1 MTISCIFVMINI
13 IMSFS
18 LNSYI
23 KYCLG
28 YLSLT
33 KPTGFN
39 RGTSLDV
46 KLPQKYF
53 SLSKLINGDTDGN
66 LSEIVELS
74 CYYNIDPK
82 DVTDEIID
90 QYKIE
95 KALALQIDEVYS
107 KAKNDTFTKET
118 LLRFG
123 RFDFEVLEEPIV
135 ETEDEIDIKENIE
148 EREVVKLVS
157 KQFYLFSLPI
167 RVEKEKDKNN
177 IDRYSIVPVDFEV
190 RLNLPPLYEI
200 FRTYKKE
207 DLVYEFLNDYVKLE
221 SDGGFSIPISSNQI
235 FLDLWHSLKAKLRL
249 TDATF
254 NEESFSLEDLRLTLA
269 PRANFFLV
277 EDLTNL
283 SREKEELLE
292 DTSLSGW
299 FSEEGLNINSDVCEE
314 KSLYFPFPYD
324 KFQRATTSLLG
335 NKASII
341 QGPPGTGKSETIS
354 NIMSHLAVNKHKVL
368 FVSQK
373 PQALRVVK
381 DKLKTLEVPLLFG
394 YVPSVKFEQTNE
406 EEVDTISSQLASLD
420 TYGAHKGFIKNNT
433 NLNDFTQNTD
443 NFFSKRDKIISLER
457 SVYELEQKKNDY
469 IFLEE
474 LPEINEQNI
483 LTNFTDDLHTSYLR
497 TQEKI
502 ELNSRLIK
510 DLENI
515 SKKYSLD
522 KELFSDCAFSD
533 LIKTVLIDVKK
544 TGFDRSFNLGRYINN
559 FSRKLRLQSHLS
571 KLPKEIYDEIDNI
584 LSKNISRHH
593 ATKELEELLGFCTY
607 WELVIENEK
616 LASLLTEIE
625 TNLELSKDDLVSL
638 FSFLKN
644 KSLTVVELLEK
655 LSERITLQYNQDGLV
670 SEISKLKEEVTDKNQ
685 ITRKKIISQYLSAII
700 EDNIKTNVS
709 QVKIYRKLQ
718 ELQRAFKK
726 SKKAFKTFDK
736 LKNDPTNFET
746 ILNIVPIWIMDLD
759 DASRLIPLVANLFDY
774 VVFDEAS
781 QCNIAYTIPS
791 MYRAKKAIFVGDP
804 EQMRDSTVMFKSNQ
818 AFDQLASR
826 YKVPE
831 SLQIKP
837 AGTAVQSVLDIAK
850 TRFGIP
856 KILQYHYRSPM
867 ELIGFS
873 NKYFYEPKGKRL
885 IALNNKY
892 LTYKD
897 TNRIMVIHNI
907 ENTGV
912 GEVSDN
918 TNYAEAL
925 KALNLYQEMVNDP
938 KYEGKTFGIL
948 TFFNNQAELIR
959 KVFEDN
965 RIKESDKLKIA
976 VIEDIQGDE
985 KDIIIY
991 SFVIRDPSQ
1000 KKQYG
1005 PLTGETGDIRAD
1017 INAGRV
1023 NVAFSRAKLQVHCI
1037 LSLPIEKVPSGI
1049 WIKKYLEYVR
1059 DNGEVSAS
1067 KLTLKNFDS
1076 YFEEEFYH
1084 LLKKKLD
1091 KDYIIQNQVESCGF
1105 KIDFVVT
1112 NINTG
1117 QQLALECDGPTHFK
1131 DHIDEAYGIYVE
1143 SDIQRQQV
1151 LESAGWTF
1159 FRIGY
1164 SEWIESEENKELIIN
1179 KIKAII

>member
-1 MTISCIFVMINI
+1 MD
-13 IMSFS
+13 FS

-39 RGTSLDV
+39 RGTSIDV
-46 KLPQKYF
+46 KLQQKYF
-53 SLSKLINGDTDGN
+53 SLQNLINGDIDGN
-66 LSEIVELS
+66 LSEIINLD
-74 CYYNIDPK
+74 CYYNTDPK
-82 DVTDEIID
+82 DVTEEIAE
-90 QYKIE
+90 QYKME
-95 KALALQIDEVYS
+95 KALALQINELYS

-118 LLRFG
+118 ILRFG

-135 ETEDEIDIKENIE
+135 ETEDDTDIKEDTE
-148 EREVVKLVS
+148 EKEVAKLVS
-157 KQFYLFSLPI
+157 KQFYLFSLPV

-177 IDRYSIVPVDFEV
+177 IDRYSVVPVDFEV

-221 SDGGFSIPISSNQI
+221 SEGGFSIPISSEQI
-235 FLDLWHSLKAKLRL
+235 FLDLWHVLKAKLKL

-254 NEESFSLEDLRLTLA
+254 NEGSFTLEDLRLTLA

-277 EDLTNL
+277 EDLTKL

-292 DTSLSGW
+292 GTSLSGW
-299 FSEEGLNINSDVCEE
+299 FSEDGLNVNSDVCEE
-314 KSLYFPFPYD
+314 KTLYFPFPYD

-354 NIMSHLAVNKHKVL
+354 NIISHLAVNKHKVL

-394 YVPSVKFEQTNE
+394 YVPSVKFEQTNDE
-406 EEVDTISSQLASLD
+406 EADTISSQLASLD
-420 TYGAHKGFIKNNT
+420 TYGAYKGIVKDGT
-433 NLNDFTQNTD
+433 NLNDFTQSTD
-443 NFFSKRDKIISLER
+443 DSFSKRDKAISLER
-457 SVYELEQKKNDY
+457 SVYEFEQKKSDY
-469 IFLEE
+469 AFLEE
-474 LPEINEQNI
+474 LPEINEQSI
-483 LTNFTDDLHTSYLR
+483 LTNLTDDLHKSYLN

-502 ELNSRLIK
+502 LLNNKLIQEL
-510 DLENI
+510 DTI

-522 KELFSDCAFSD
+522 RELFSDCAFSD
-533 LIKTVLIDVKK
+533 LVKTVLVDVRK

-559 FSRKLRLQSHLS
+559 LSRKLRLKSHLS
-571 KLPKEIYDEIDNI
+571 QLPKEIYDEINGV
-584 LSKNISRHH
+584 LSKNISRHS

-607 WELVIENEK
+607 WEAVIENEK
-616 LASLLTEIE
+616 LEKLLIEIE
-625 TNLELSKDDLVSL
+625 TNLELSKDEIADL
-638 FSFLKN
+638 FSFLKD
-644 KSLTVVELLEK
+644 KSLTVTELLEK
-655 LSERITLQYNQDGLV
+655 LSERITLNHNQNNLV
-670 SEISKLKEEVTDKNQ
+670 IEISKLKKEVTGKNQ
-685 ITRKKIISQYLSAII
+685 ITRKEIISQYLSAII
-700 EDNIKTNVS
+700 EDNIKKNAS
-709 QVKIYRKLQ
+709 QVKIWRKLQ
-718 ELQRAFKK
+718 ELQKAFKK

-746 ILNIVPIWIMDLD
+746 ILNIVPVWIMDLD

-837 AGTAVQSVLDIAK
+837 TGTAVQSVLDIAK

-892 LTYKD
+892 LTYQD

-925 KALNLYQEMVNDP
+925 KALKLYQEMVDDP
-938 KYEGKTFGIL
+938 KYEGKTFGVL
-948 TFFNNQAELIR
+948 TFFNDQAELIR

-965 RIKESDKLKIA
+965 RIKESDRLKIA
-976 VIEDIQGDE
+976 VIEGIQGDE

-1000 KKQYG
+1000 KKQYR
-1005 PLTGETGDIRAD
+1005 PLTGETGDIQAD

-1049 WIKKYLEYVR
+1049 WIKKYLEYAR

-1067 KLTLKNFDS
+1067 KLTLKKFDS

-1084 LLKKKLD
+1084 LLKKKLG
-1091 KDYIIQNQVESCGF
+1091 KGYTIQNQVESCGF
-1105 KIDFVVT
+1105 KIDFVAT
-1112 NINTG
+1112 NLNTG
-1117 QQLALECDGPTHFK
+1117 KQLALECDGPTHFK

-1143 SDIQRQQV
+1143 SDIQRQRV

-1164 SEWIESEENKELIIN
+1164 SEWIESNENKEMIVSN
-1179 KIKAII
+1179 IKNAF

>member
-1 MTISCIFVMINI
+1 MN
-13 IMSFS
+13 FS

-39 RGTSLDV
+39 RGTAIDV

-53 SLSKLINGDTDGN
+53 SLPSLINGDIDGN
-66 LSEIVELS
+66 LKEIVNLD
-74 CYYNIDPK
+74 CYYNTDPK
-82 DVTDEIID
+82 DVTEEIAD
-90 QYKIE
+90 QYKLE
-95 KALALQIDEVYS
+95 KNLALQIDEVYS

-118 LLRFG
+118 ILRFG
-123 RFDFEVLEEPIV
+123 RFDFEVLEEAVV
-135 ETEDEIDIKENIE
+135 ETEEDIEIKQNTE
-148 EREVVKLVS
+148 EKEVVKLVS
-157 KQFYLFSLPI
+157 KQFYLFSLPV

-177 IDRYSIVPVDFEV
+177 IDIYSVVPVDFEV

-221 SDGGFSIPISSNQI
+221 SDGGFSIPISSEQI
-235 FLDLWHSLKAKLRL
+235 FLDLWHMLKAKLRL

-254 NEESFSLEDLRLTLA
+254 NEESFNLEDLRLTLA

-277 EDLTNL
+277 EDLTKL

-299 FSEEGLNINSDVCEE
+299 FSEEGLNVNSDVCEE
-314 KSLYFPFPYD
+314 KALYFPFPYD
-324 KFQRATTSLLG
+324 KFQRATTTLLG

-354 NIMSHLAVNKHKVL
+354 NIISHLAVNKNKVL

-394 YVPSVKFEQTNE
+394 YIPSVKFEQVNDE
-406 EEVDTISSQLASLD
+406 EADTISSQLSSLD
-420 TYGAHKGFIKNNT
+420 TYGAYKGISKDSV
-433 NLNDFTQNTD
+433 NLDDFTQNINNSLT
-443 NFFSKRDKIISLER
+443 KRDKVISLQR
-457 SVYELEQKKNDY
+457 SVYEIEEKKKEY
-469 IFLEE
+469 IFLEG
-474 LPEINEQNI
+474 LPDISEQTI
-483 LTNFTDDLHTSYLR
+483 LTNFTDDLYRLYLK
-497 TQEKI
+497 TEEKI
-502 ELNSRLIK
+502 SQNNKFLK
-510 DLENI
+510 DLESI
-515 SKKYSLD
+515 SKRYSLE
-522 KELFSDCAFSD
+522 KEIFSDYTFSD
-533 LIKTVLIDVKK
+533 LIKTVIVDVKK

-559 FSRKLRLQSHLS
+559 FSRKLRLKEHLS
-571 KLPKEIYDEIDNI
+571 RLPKEIYDEINSV
-584 LSKNISRHH
+584 LSKDISRHN
-593 ATKELEELLGFCTY
+593 AIKELEELLGFCTY
-607 WELVIENEK
+607 WELIIENEK
-616 LASLLTEIE
+616 LEKSLVEIE
-625 TNLELSKDDLVSL
+625 TNLELSKDEISNL
-638 FSFLKN
+638 FSFLKD
-644 KSLTVVELLEK
+644 KSLTVSELLEK
-655 LSERITLQYNQDGLV
+655 LSERITLNHNQNNLIN
-670 SEISKLKEEVTDKNQ
+670 EISKLKKEVTDKNQ
-685 ITRKKIISQYLSAII
+685 ISRKEIISQYLSAII
-700 EDNIKTNVS
+700 EDNINKNAS
-709 QVKIYRKLQ
+709 QVKIWRKLQ
-718 ELQRAFKK
+718 ELQKAFKK

-736 LKNDPTNFET
+736 LKNDPSNFET

-837 AGTAVQSVLDIAK
+837 TGTAVQSVLDIAK

-892 LTYKD
+892 LTYQD

-912 GEVSDN
+912 GEISDN

-925 KALNLYQEMVNDP
+925 KALSLYQEMVNDP
-938 KYEGKTFGIL
+938 KYEGKTFGVL
-948 TFFNNQAELIR
+948 TFFNDQAELIR

-965 RIKESDKLKIA
+965 RIKEGDRLKIS
-976 VIEDIQGDE
+976 VIEGIQGDE

-1000 KKQYG
+1000 KRQYR
-1005 PLTGETGDIRAD
+1005 PLTGETGDIQAD

-1037 LSLPIEKVPSGI
+1037 LSLPVEKVPSGI

-1067 KLTLKNFDS
+1067 KLILKKFDS

-1084 LLKKKLD
+1084 LLKKKLG
-1091 KDYIIQNQVESCGF
+1091 KGYTIQNQVESCGF
-1105 KIDFVVT
+1105 KIDFVAT
-1112 NINTG
+1112 NLSTG
-1117 QQLALECDGPTHFK
+1117 KQLAIECDGPTHFK

-1143 SDIQRQQV
+1143 SDIQRQRV
-1151 LESAGWTF
+1151 LESAGWSF

-1164 SEWIESEENKELIIN
+1164 SEWIESDDNKELIVN
-1179 KIKAII
+1179 NIKNNL

>member
-1 MTISCIFVMINI
+1 MNV
-13 IMSFS
+13 S

-33 KPTGFN
+33 KPTGFK
-39 RGTSLDV
+39 RGTSVDME
-46 KLPQKYF
+46 LPQKYF
-53 SLSKLINGDTDGN
+53 SLENLINGDTDGS
-66 LSEIVELS
+66 LSEVVCLD
-74 CYYNIDPK
+74 CYYDTDPK
-82 DVTDEIID
+82 DITKEIAD
-90 QYKIE
+90 RYKEE
-95 KALALQIDEVYS
+95 KALALQIEEIYS

-123 RFDFEVLEEPIV
+123 RFDFEVLEEPIIEEEEGV
-135 ETEDEIDIKENIE
+135 EINQKDLIAEDEEAK
-148 EREVVKLVS
+148 RVLR
-157 KQFYLFSLPI
+157 QFYLFSLPVRI
-167 RVEKEKDKNN
+167 EKDKDKNN
-177 IDRYSIVPVDFEV
+177 IDRYSIIPVDFEV
-190 RLNLPPLYEI
+190 RLNLQPLYEI

-207 DLVYEFLNDYVKLE
+207 DLVYEFLNEYVKLE
-221 SDGGFSIPISSNQI
+221 SEEKFSIPISSEQV
-235 FLDLWHSLKAKLRL
+235 FVDLWHILKAKLRL
-249 TDATF
+249 TEAVF
-254 NEESFSLEDLRLTLA
+254 NEASFTLEDLRLTLA

-277 EDLTNL
+277 EDLTKL
-283 SREKEELLE
+283 SREEEALLE
-292 DTSLSGW
+292 GTSLSGW
-299 FSEEGLNINSDVCEE
+299 FSEEGLNVNSDICEE
-314 KSLYFPFPYD
+314 KALYFPFPYD

-354 NIMSHLAVNKHKVL
+354 NVISHLAVNKKKVL

-381 DKLKTLEVPLLFG
+381 DKLKTLEVSLLFG
-394 YVPSVKFEQTNE
+394 YIPSVKFEQSSDE
-406 EEVDTISSQLASLD
+406 ESDSISSQLISLD
-420 TYGAHKGFIKNNT
+420 TYGAQKRAARSRS
-433 NLNDFTQNTD
+433 NLEEFTQKND
-443 NFFSKRDKIISLER
+443 EGLNKRDKAISLER
-457 SVYELEQKKNDY
+457 EVFDLEKGKEAY
-469 IFLEE
+469 VFLER
-474 LPEINEQNI
+474 LPVLNEEKI
-483 LTNFTDDLHTSYLR
+483 LANFTDDLCASYR
-497 TQEKI
+497 KTQKKVYENKSLI
-502 ELNSRLIK
+502 E
-510 DLENI
+510 DLEDV
-515 SKKYSLD
+515 SKKYTLD
-522 KELFSDCAFSD
+522 KGLFTEHAFSD
-533 LIKTVLIDVKK
+533 LIKTILADVKK
-544 TGFDRSFNLGRYINN
+544 TGFDRSFNIGRYINN
-559 FSRKLRLQSHLS
+559 LSRKIRLNSHLS
-571 KLPKEIYDEIDNI
+571 QLPKEIYEEIDFI
-584 LSKNISRHH
+584 LKKNISRHS
-593 ATKELEELLGFCTY
+593 ATKELEQLLGFCIY
-607 WELVIENEK
+607 WEAVIQNEK
-616 LASLLTEIE
+616 LEASLREIE
-625 TNLELSKDDLVSL
+625 NNLELSTNK
-638 FSFLKN
+638 FSKLLDFLQEN
-644 KSLTVVELLEK
+644 SLTATELVTK
-655 LSERITLQYNQDGLV
+655 LSERTVLIHNQQNLIN
-670 SEISKLKEEVTDKNQ
+670 EISRLKREVTEKNQ
-685 ITRKKIISQYLSAII
+685 ITRKEIIAQYLSSII
-700 EDNIKTNVS
+700 EDNIKNNVS
-709 QVKIYRKLQ
+709 QVKVYRKLQ

-818 AFDQLASR
+818 SFDQLASR

-837 AGTAVQSVLDIAK
+837 TGTAVQSVLDIAK

-897 TNRIMVIHNI
+897 TNRIMVIHSI
-907 ENTGV
+907 ENDGV
-912 GEVSDN
+912 GEISDN
-918 TNYAEAL
+918 TNNAEAL
-925 KALNLYQEMVNDP
+925 KALNLYQEMVSDP
-938 KYEGKTFGIL
+938 KYKDKSFAIL
-948 TFFNNQAELIR
+948 TFFNDQAELIR

-965 RIKESDKLKIA
+965 RIKENDKLKIS
-976 VIEDIQGDE
+976 VIEGIQGDE
-985 KDIIIY
+985 KDIVIY
-991 SFVIRDPSQ
+991 SFVIRDPAQ
-1000 KKQYG
+1000 KRQYT
-1005 PLTGETGDIRAD
+1005 PLTGETGDIKAD

-1037 LSLPIEKVPSGI
+1037 ISIPIESMPSGI
-1049 WIKKYLEYVR
+1049 WIKKYLEYAR

-1067 KLTLKNFDS
+1067 KLALKKFDS

-1084 LLKKKLD
+1084 LLKKKLGRG
-1091 KDYIIQNQVESCGF
+1091 YTIQNQVESCGF

-1112 NINTG
+1112 NLNTG
-1117 QQLALECDGPTHFK
+1117 NQLALECDGPTHFK

-1143 SDIQRQQV
+1143 SDIQRQRV
-1151 LESAGWTF
+1151 LESAGWSF

-1164 SEWIESEENKELIIN
+1164 SEWIESEENKEEIIGN
-1179 KIKAII
+1179 IKLVA